1 MCGPSTRRAASGK
14 LAGLVQY
21 NVGLISL
28 HARVKIGGLGLIFL
42 PPPSDMKSQSITRDG
57 CSCLLLHLLGSNETS
72 SKRETAVV
80 CHAGGFV
87 V

>member
-21 NVGLISL
+21 YVGLISL
-28 HARVKIGGLGLIFL
+28 HGVKIGGLGLIFL
-42 PPPSDMKSQSITRDG
+42 PPPTSDMKSQSVMRDG
-57 CSCLLLHLLGSNETS
+57 CICLLLDLLGFNKIS
-72 SKRETAVV
+72 SKREIAVLR
-80 CHAGGFV
+80 HAEGFV